1 MRRIYI
7 VVLSLTM
14 ASCSVKK
21 KVHTVEQQTT
31 VSVERRDTVVV
42 NSETDDIEV
51 FVQDTLKPIVVEIN
65 GVVRTFTNV
74 KAVRIRKKI
83 AEEVKISSEKVV
95 IDEQVVEKKK
105 DVARNNY
112 LWVVLI
118 IAIIWLSSRLKLR
131 RLIGL

>member
-1 MRRIYI
+1 MRILY
-7 VVLSLTM
+7 VTVLLILLS
-14 ASCSVKK
+14 SCSVKK
-21 KVHTVEQQTT
+21 KVHTVQQQTT

-65 GVVRTFTNV
+65 GVVKTFTNA
-74 KAVRIRKKI
+74 KAVRIRKKVF
-83 AEEVKISSEKVV
+83 EEVKITEEKVV
-95 IDEQVVEKKK
+95 SEQQVVEKKK
-105 DVARNNY
+105 DVDRNNY

-118 IAIIWLSSRLKLR
+118 IAVIWLSSRLKLR

>member
-65 GVVRTFTNV
+65 GVVKTFTNV